1 MHHISSG
8 QHTTPCHRQHDDDL
22 PHPVMG
28 LAADPSVLVDE
39 VADVEVGAEV
49 LPVDQV
55 EVLYR
60 AQSGVLVALIEP
72 DSTRVGGDD
81 V

>member
-1 MHHISSG
+1 
-8 QHTTPCHRQHDDDL
+8 
-22 PHPVMG
+22 MG

>member
-1 MHHISSG
+1 
-8 QHTTPCHRQHDDDL
+8 
-22 PHPVMG
+22 MG
-28 LAADPSVLVDE
+28 LAAHPSVMVYE
-39 VADVEVGAEV
+39 VVYVEVGAEV
-49 LPVDQV
+49 PPVDQV

-72 DSTRVGGDD
+72 DSTRIGGDD